1 MSLIE
6 IDNYEYEDQINDLY
20 PIEIYCNKKVNQK
33 NLWRKTLTENYKVNK
48 TLGSINY
55 NRLKQIKIKQLK
67 EKRRSKNCL

>member
-1 MSLIE
+1 MNELKI
-6 IDNYEYEDQINDLY
+6 IDNNEYQDQINDLY
-20 PIEIYCNKKVNQK
+20 PIEIYVNNKVNQK

-67 EKRRSKNCL
+67 EKRRSKN